1 MKLIDSHCH
10 LDFDPL
16 RQNISEFIRRAK
28 KAGVEKIINVGA
40 SLSSS
45 RSSVELTCEY
55 PNVWASVGLHPHEAE
70 TIFDLESKLES
81 LEELALNEKVI
92 AIGEIG
98 LDFFDPSGNGQ
109 VSTEIKKKQSK
120 LFVCQLNLAKK
131 IKKPII
137 VHVREAWDDA
147 YEILQDFVIQNQGQ
161 VNCPGVLHCFTGGPE
176 EAKKF
181 LALGFYI
188 GLTGF
193 VTFNQS
199 KFDPVRKAVK
209 IIPLDK
215 ILIETDAP
223 FLAPEP
229 FRGKVN
235 EPSFLIN
242 IAQRVAEIKNVSLL
256 ELVKNTTQNTE
267 KLFNI
272 N

>member
-16 RQNISEFIRRAK
+16 RQNVSEFIRRAQ
-28 KAGVEKIINVGA
+28 KADVEKIINVGA

-45 RSSVELTCEY
+45 RSSVELACEY

-70 TIFDLESKLES
+70 TLFDLESKLES
-81 LEELALNEKVI
+81 LEGLALNEKVI

-98 LDFFDPSGNGQ
+98 LDFFDPSVNGQ
-109 VSTEIKKKQSK
+109 VPAEIKKKQRE
-120 LFVCQLNLAKK
+120 LFVNQLNLAKK
-131 IKKPII
+131 IKKPVI
-137 VHVREAWDDA
+137 VHVRDAWDDA
-147 YEILQDFVIQNQGQ
+147 YEILQDFTIQNQGPK
-161 VNCPGVLHCFTGGPE
+161 NGPGVLHCFTGGPE
-176 EAKKF
+176 EAKRF

-199 KFDPVRKAVK
+199 KFDLIREAVK
-209 IIPLDK
+209 IIPLNK

-229 FRGKVN
+229 FRGKAN

-242 IAQRVAEIKNVSLL
+242 IAQKIAEIKRVPLS
-256 ELVKNTTQNTE
+256 ELTKNTTQNTE